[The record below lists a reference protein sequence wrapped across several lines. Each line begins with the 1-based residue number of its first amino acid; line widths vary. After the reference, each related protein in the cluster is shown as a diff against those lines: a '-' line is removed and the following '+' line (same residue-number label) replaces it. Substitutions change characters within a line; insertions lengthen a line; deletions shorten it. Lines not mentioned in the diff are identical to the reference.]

1 MTIQLSLKTKSI
13 IQYTDQ
19 LSVHEKPAASIET
32 GKRTKEL
39 KNLEANSN
47 PRPRVGGF

>member
-1 MTIQLSLKTKSI
+1 MTQLILENQIQHPAHRPLSA
-13 IQYTDQ
+13 
-19 LSVHEKPAASIET
+19 HEKPAASIET

-39 KNLEANSN
+39 KILEANSN